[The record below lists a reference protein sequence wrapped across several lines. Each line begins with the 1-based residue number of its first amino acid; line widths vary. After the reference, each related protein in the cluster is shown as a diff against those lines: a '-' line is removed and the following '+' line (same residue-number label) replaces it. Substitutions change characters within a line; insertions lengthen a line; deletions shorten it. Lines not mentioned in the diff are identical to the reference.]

1 MDKSV
6 YIVVFLL
13 CALLTV
19 PLPSSHAA
27 DAVVQGQK
35 DHVADKAKKGSPATD
50 KSQKSNQTSYGKTV
64 SVKKQNNGLHARQWT
79 FSEGSSRDA
88 WQNQGMPVD
97 NLQGRA
103 VGSPVPK
110 DIAPDKAVN
119 TSKGIDSALSQAEK
133 SHKKKSPLALS
144 VDDESS
150 SWRETG
156 TSELS
161 PDENL
166 NMESRHVVR
175 AYADTA
181 VSEELNIGLGPE
193 LILRNEQR
201 ERPSN
206 NKQPDSVLGM
216 GMQFKLD
223 F

>member
-1 MDKSV
+1 MDKTV
-6 YIVVFLL
+6 YTVLL
-13 CALLTV
+13 LFFVLVAAPV
-19 PLPSSHAA
+19 PSSRAA
-27 DAVVQGQK
+27 DATVQAQNAQA
-35 DHVADKAKKGSPATD
+35 ADKLKKEKPAAG
-50 KSQKSNQTSYGKTV
+50 KMQKAPVASSRQLP
-64 SVKKQNNGLHARQWT
+64 VKKQKNSLHARDWT

-88 WQNQGMPVD
+88 WQIQGMPTN

-110 DIAPDKAVN
+110 DITPGQVVN

-133 SHKKKSPLALS
+133 SKKKGALALS

-150 SWRETG
+150 PWRESV
-156 TSELS
+156 TSDKT

-166 NMESRHVVR
+166 SMESRHVVR
-175 AYADTA
+175 AYADTE
-181 VSEELNIGLGPE
+181 VSEDMNIGLGPE

-216 GMQFKLD
+216 GMQFKLG

>member
-1 MDKSV
+1 MDKTV
-6 YIVVFLL
+6 YTVLL
-13 CALLTV
+13 LFFVLVAAPV
-19 PLPSSHAA
+19 PSSRAA
-27 DAVVQGQK
+27 DATVQAQNAQA
-35 DHVADKAKKGSPATD
+35 ADKLKKEKPAAG
-50 KSQKSNQTSYGKTV
+50 KMQKAPLASSRQLPM
-64 SVKKQNNGLHARQWT
+64 KKQKNSLHARDWT

-88 WQNQGMPVD
+88 WQIQGMPTN

-110 DIAPDKAVN
+110 DITPGQVVN

-133 SHKKKSPLALS
+133 SKKKGALALS

-150 SWRETG
+150 PWRESV
-156 TSELS
+156 TSDKT

-166 NMESRHVVR
+166 SMESRHVVR
-175 AYADTA
+175 AYADTE
-181 VSEELNIGLGPE
+181 VSEDMNIGLGPE
-193 LILRNEQR
+193 LILRNEHR

>member
-1 MDKSV
+1 MDKTV
-6 YIVVFLL
+6 YTVLL
-13 CALLTV
+13 LFFVLVAAPV
-19 PLPSSHAA
+19 PSSRAA
-27 DAVVQGQK
+27 DATVQAQNAQA
-35 DHVADKAKKGSPATD
+35 ADKLKKEKPAAG
-50 KSQKSNQTSYGKTV
+50 KMQKAPVASARQLP
-64 SVKKQNNGLHARQWT
+64 VKKQKNSLHARDWT

-88 WQNQGMPVD
+88 WQIQGMPTN

-110 DIAPDKAVN
+110 DITPGQVVN
-119 TSKGIDSALSQAEK
+119 TSKGIDSALSHAEK
-133 SHKKKSPLALS
+133 SKKKSALALS

-150 SWRETG
+150 PWRESV
-156 TSELS
+156 TSDKT

-166 NMESRHVVR
+166 SMESRHVVR
-175 AYADTA
+175 AYADTE
-181 VSEELNIGLGPE
+181 VSEDMNIGLGPE

-216 GMQFKLD
+216 GMQFKLG

>member
-1 MDKSV
+1 MDKTV
-6 YIVVFLL
+6 YTVLL
-13 CALLTV
+13 LFFVLVAAPV
-19 PLPSSHAA
+19 PSSRAA
-27 DAVVQGQK
+27 DATVQAQNAQA
-35 DHVADKAKKGSPATD
+35 ADKLKKEKPAAG
-50 KSQKSNQTSYGKTV
+50 KMQKAPVASSRQLP
-64 SVKKQNNGLHARQWT
+64 VKKQKNSLHARDWT

-88 WQNQGMPVD
+88 WQIQGMPTN

-110 DIAPDKAVN
+110 DITPGQVVN
-119 TSKGIDSALSQAEK
+119 TSKGIDSALSHAEK
-133 SHKKKSPLALS
+133 SKKKSALALS

-150 SWRETG
+150 PWRESV
-156 TSELS
+156 TSDKT

-166 NMESRHVVR
+166 SMESRHVVR
-175 AYADTA
+175 AYADTE
-181 VSEELNIGLGPE
+181 VSEDMNIGLGPE
-193 LILRNEQR
+193 LILRNEHR

>member
-1 MDKSV
+1 MDKTV
-6 YIVVFLL
+6 YTVLLLFLVL
-13 CALLTV
+13 VAAPV
-19 PLPSSHAA
+19 PSSRAA
-27 DAVVQGQK
+27 DVTVQAQNAK
-35 DHVADKAKKGSPATD
+35 AADKPKKETPAAGKIQKAPTGASARQSP
-50 KSQKSNQTSYGKTV
+50 
-64 SVKKQNNGLHARQWT
+64 VKKQKNSLHAREWT

-88 WQNQGMPVD
+88 WQLQGMPTN

-110 DIAPDKAVN
+110 DVAPGQVVN

-133 SHKKKSPLALS
+133 SKKKGALALS

-150 SWRETG
+150 PWRESV
-156 TSELS
+156 TSGVS

-175 AYADTA
+175 AYADTE
-181 VSEELNIGLGPE
+181 VSEDMNIGLGPE
-193 LILRNEQR
+193 LILRNEHR

>member
-1 MDKSV
+1 MDKTV
-6 YIVVFLL
+6 YTVLL
-13 CALLTV
+13 LFFVLVAAPV
-19 PLPSSHAA
+19 PSSRAA
-27 DAVVQGQK
+27 DATVQAQNAQA
-35 DHVADKAKKGSPATD
+35 ADKLKKEKPAAG
-50 KSQKSNQTSYGKTV
+50 KMQKAPVASSRQLP
-64 SVKKQNNGLHARQWT
+64 VKKQKNSLHARDWT

-88 WQNQGMPVD
+88 WQIQGMPTN

-110 DIAPDKAVN
+110 DITPGQVVN

-133 SHKKKSPLALS
+133 SKKKGALALS

-150 SWRETG
+150 PWRESV
-156 TSELS
+156 TSYKT

-166 NMESRHVVR
+166 SMESRHVVR
-175 AYADTA
+175 AYADTE
-181 VSEELNIGLGPE
+181 VSEDMNIGLGPE
-193 LILRNEQR
+193 LILRNEHR

-216 GMQFKLD
+216 GMQFKLG

>member
-1 MDKSV
+1 MDKTV
-6 YIVVFLL
+6 YTVLL
-13 CALLTV
+13 LFFVLVAAPV
-19 PLPSSHAA
+19 PSSRAA
-27 DAVVQGQK
+27 DATVQAQNAQA
-35 DHVADKAKKGSPATD
+35 ADKLKKEKPAAG
-50 KSQKSNQTSYGKTV
+50 KMQKAPVASSRQLP
-64 SVKKQNNGLHARQWT
+64 VKKQKNSLHARDWT

-88 WQNQGMPVD
+88 WQIQGMPTN

-110 DIAPDKAVN
+110 NITPGQVVN
-119 TSKGIDSALSQAEK
+119 TSKGIDSALSHAEK
-133 SHKKKSPLALS
+133 SKKKGALALS

-150 SWRETG
+150 PWRESV
-156 TSELS
+156 TSDKT

-166 NMESRHVVR
+166 SMESRHVVR
-175 AYADTA
+175 AYADTE
-181 VSEELNIGLGPE
+181 VSEDMNIGLGPE

-216 GMQFKLD
+216 GMQFKLG

>member
-1 MDKSV
+1 MDKTV
-6 YIVVFLL
+6 YTVLL
-13 CALLTV
+13 LFFVLVAAPV
-19 PLPSSHAA
+19 PSSRAA
-27 DAVVQGQK
+27 DATVQAQNAQA
-35 DHVADKAKKGSPATD
+35 ADKLKKEKPAAG
-50 KSQKSNQTSYGKTV
+50 KMQKAPVASSRQLP
-64 SVKKQNNGLHARQWT
+64 VKKQKNSLHARDWT

-88 WQNQGMPVD
+88 WQIQGMPTN

-110 DIAPDKAVN
+110 DITPGQVVN
-119 TSKGIDSALSQAEK
+119 TSKGIDSALSHAEK
-133 SHKKKSPLALS
+133 SKKKSALALS

-150 SWRETG
+150 PWRESV
-156 TSELS
+156 TSDKT

-166 NMESRHVVR
+166 SMESRHVVR
-175 AYADTA
+175 AYADTE
-181 VSEELNIGLGPE
+181 VNEDMNIGLGPE
-193 LILRNEQR
+193 LILRNEHR

>member
-1 MDKSV
+1 MDKTV
-6 YIVVFLL
+6 YTVLLLFLVL
-13 CALLTV
+13 VAAPV
-19 PLPSSHAA
+19 PSSRAA
-27 DAVVQGQK
+27 DVTVQAQNGK
-35 DHVADKAKKGSPATD
+35 AADKPKKETPAAG
-50 KSQKSNQTSYGKTV
+50 KIQKAPTAASARQLP
-64 SVKKQNNGLHARQWT
+64 VKKQKNSLHAREWT

-88 WQNQGMPVD
+88 WQLQGMPTN

-110 DIAPDKAVN
+110 DVAPGQVVN

-133 SHKKKSPLALS
+133 SKKKGALALS

-150 SWRETG
+150 PWRESV
-156 TSELS
+156 TSGVS

-175 AYADTA
+175 AYADTE
-181 VSEELNIGLGPE
+181 VSEDMNIGLGPE

>member
-1 MDKSV
+1 MDKTV
-6 YIVVFLL
+6 CTVLL
-13 CALLTV
+13 LFFVLVAAPV
-19 PLPSSHAA
+19 PFSRAA
-27 DAVVQGQK
+27 DAIVRGQNAQA
-35 DHVADKAKKGSPATD
+35 ADKVKKETPVVGKIQKAPAA
-50 KSQKSNQTSYGKTV
+50 SSARQIP
-64 SVKKQNNGLHARQWT
+64 VKKQKNSLHAREWT

-88 WQNQGMPVD
+88 WQLQGMPAS

-110 DIAPDKAVN
+110 DIAPGQAVN

-133 SHKKKSPLALS
+133 SKKKGALALS

-150 SWRETG
+150 PWRESV
-156 TSELS
+156 TSGVS

-166 NMESRHVVR
+166 SMESRHVVR
-175 AYADTA
+175 AYADTE
-181 VSEELNIGLGPE
+181 VNEDMNIGLGPE
-193 LILRNEQR
+193 LILRNEHR

>member
-13 CALLTV
+13 SALLAA

-27 DAVVQGQK
+27 DAVAQGQK
-35 DHVADKAKKGSPATD
+35 TQVADKAKKGVTATD
-50 KSQKSNQTSYGKTV
+50 KKQKFNQASSAKTV
-64 SVKKQNNGLHARQWT
+64 SVKKQKNGLHAREWT

-88 WQNQGMPVD
+88 WQNQGMPVN

-103 VGSPVPK
+103 VGSPVPQ
-110 DIAPDKAVN
+110 DIVPDKAVN

-133 SHKKKSPLALS
+133 RQTKKSPIALS

-181 VSEELNIGLGPE
+181 VSEDLNIGLGPE

>member
-1 MDKSV
+1 MDKTV
-6 YIVVFLL
+6 YTVLL
-13 CALLTV
+13 LFFVLVAAPV
-19 PLPSSHAA
+19 PSSRAA
-27 DAVVQGQK
+27 DATVQAQNTQA
-35 DHVADKAKKGSPATD
+35 ADKLKKEKPAAG
-50 KSQKSNQTSYGKTV
+50 KMQKAPVASSRQLP
-64 SVKKQNNGLHARQWT
+64 VKKQKNSLHARDWT

-88 WQNQGMPVD
+88 WQIQGMPTN

-110 DIAPDKAVN
+110 DITPGQVVN
-119 TSKGIDSALSQAEK
+119 TSKGIDSALSHAEK
-133 SHKKKSPLALS
+133 SKKKSALALS

-150 SWRETG
+150 PWRESV
-156 TSELS
+156 TSDKT

-166 NMESRHVVR
+166 SMESRHVVR
-175 AYADTA
+175 AYADTE
-181 VSEELNIGLGPE
+181 VSEDMNIGLGPE

-216 GMQFKLD
+216 GMQFKLG

>member
-1 MDKSV
+1 MDKTV
-6 YIVVFLL
+6 YIVVLL
-13 CALLTV
+13 FFVLVAAPV
-19 PLPSSHAA
+19 PSSRAA
-27 DAVVQGQK
+27 DAIVQGQS
-35 DHVADKAKKGSPATD
+35 AQAGDKVKKETPTAGKVQRASPASSA
-50 KSQKSNQTSYGKTV
+50 KQT
-64 SVKKQNNGLHARQWT
+64 SVKKQKNSLHAREWT
-79 FSEGSSRDA
+79 FSEGSSRDT
-88 WQNQGMPVD
+88 WQIQGMPAN

-110 DIAPDKAVN
+110 DIAPGQVVN
-119 TSKGIDSALSQAEK
+119 TSKSIDSALSQAEK
-133 SHKKKSPLALS
+133 SKKKGALALS

-150 SWRETG
+150 PWRESV
-156 TSELS
+156 TSS
-161 PDENL
+161 MSSDENL

-175 AYADTA
+175 AYADTE
-181 VSEELNIGLGPE
+181 VSEDMNIGLGPE

>member
-13 CALLTV
+13 CALLAA

-35 DHVADKAKKGSPATD
+35 AQVADKAKKGTPTTD
-50 KSQKSNQTSYGKTV
+50 KNLKFKQASSAKTV
-64 SVKKQNNGLHARQWT
+64 SVKKQKNGLHAREWS

-88 WQNQGMPVD
+88 WQNQGMPTD

-133 SHKKKSPLALS
+133 SRKKLPLALS

-181 VSEELNIGLGPE
+181 VSEDLNIGLGPE

>member
-1 MDKSV
+1 MGKTV
-6 YIVVFLL
+6 YIVVLLFLVL
-13 CALLTV
+13 VAAPV
-19 PLPSSHAA
+19 PSSRAA
-27 DAVVQGQK
+27 DAIVQGQNAQS
-35 DHVADKAKKGSPATD
+35 ADTVKKAAPAA
-50 KSQKSNQTSYGKTV
+50 GKTHKAPTASSARQT
-64 SVKKQNNGLHARQWT
+64 SVKKQKNGLHAREWT
-79 FSEGSSRDA
+79 FSEGSSRDP
-88 WQNQGMPVD
+88 WQHQGMPVN

-110 DIAPDKAVN
+110 NIAPGKAVN

-133 SHKKKSPLALS
+133 SKKKSPLALS

-150 SWRETG
+150 PWRESV
-156 TSELS
+156 TSSVS

-175 AYADTA
+175 AYADTE
-181 VSEELNIGLGPE
+181 VSEDMNIGLGPE

>member
-1 MDKSV
+1 MDKTV
-6 YIVVFLL
+6 YTVLL
-13 CALLTV
+13 LFFVLVAAPV
-19 PLPSSHAA
+19 PSSRAA
-27 DAVVQGQK
+27 DATVQAQNAQA
-35 DHVADKAKKGSPATD
+35 ADKLKKEKPAAG
-50 KSQKSNQTSYGKTV
+50 KMQKAPVASSRQLP
-64 SVKKQNNGLHARQWT
+64 VKKQKNSLHARDWT

-88 WQNQGMPVD
+88 WQIQGMPTN

-110 DIAPDKAVN
+110 DITPGQVVN
-119 TSKGIDSALSQAEK
+119 TSKGIDSALSHAEK
-133 SHKKKSPLALS
+133 SKKKGALALS

-150 SWRETG
+150 PWRESV
-156 TSELS
+156 TSDKT

-166 NMESRHVVR
+166 SMESRHVVR
-175 AYADTA
+175 AYADTE
-181 VSEELNIGLGPE
+181 VSEDMNIGLGPE

-216 GMQFKLD
+216 GMQFKLG

>member
-1 MDKSV
+1 MDKTV
-6 YIVVFLL
+6 YTVVLL
-13 CALLTV
+13 FFVLVAAPV
-19 PLPSSHAA
+19 SSSRAA
-27 DAVVQGQK
+27 DTLVQGQNAQA
-35 DHVADKAKKGSPATD
+35 ADKAKKETPVVGKIQKAPAA
-50 KSQKSNQTSYGKTV
+50 SSVRQIP
-64 SVKKQNNGLHARQWT
+64 VKKQKNSLHAREWT

-88 WQNQGMPVD
+88 WQLQGMPAS

-110 DIAPDKAVN
+110 DIAPGQVVN

-133 SHKKKSPLALS
+133 SKKKGALALS

-150 SWRETG
+150 PWRESV
-156 TSELS
+156 TSSVS

-166 NMESRHVVR
+166 SMESRHVVR
-175 AYADTA
+175 AYADTE
-181 VSEELNIGLGPE
+181 VNEDMNIGLGPE
-193 LILRNEQR
+193 LILRNEHR

>member
-1 MDKSV
+1 MDKTV
-6 YIVVFLL
+6 YTVLL
-13 CALLTV
+13 LFFVLVAAPV
-19 PLPSSHAA
+19 PSSRAA
-27 DAVVQGQK
+27 DATVQAQNAQA
-35 DHVADKAKKGSPATD
+35 ADKLKKEKPAAG
-50 KSQKSNQTSYGKTV
+50 KMQKAPVASSRQLP
-64 SVKKQNNGLHARQWT
+64 VKKQKNSLHARDWT

-88 WQNQGMPVD
+88 WQIQGMPTN

-110 DIAPDKAVN
+110 DITPGPVVI
-119 TSKGIDSALSQAEK
+119 TSKGIDSALSHAEK
-133 SHKKKSPLALS
+133 SKKKSALALS

-150 SWRETG
+150 PWRESV
-156 TSELS
+156 TSDKT

-166 NMESRHVVR
+166 SMESRHVVR
-175 AYADTA
+175 AYADTE
-181 VSEELNIGLGPE
+181 VSEDMNIGLGPE

-216 GMQFKLD
+216 GMQFKLG

>member
-1 MDKSV
+1 MDKTV
-6 YIVVFLL
+6 YTVLL
-13 CALLTV
+13 LFFVLVAAPV
-19 PLPSSHAA
+19 PSSRAA
-27 DAVVQGQK
+27 DATVQAQNAQA
-35 DHVADKAKKGSPATD
+35 ADKLKKEKPAAG
-50 KSQKSNQTSYGKTV
+50 KMQKAPVASSRQLP
-64 SVKKQNNGLHARQWT
+64 VKKQKNSLHARDWT

-88 WQNQGMPVD
+88 WQIQGMPTN

-110 DIAPDKAVN
+110 NITPGQVVN
-119 TSKGIDSALSQAEK
+119 TSKGIDSALSHAEK
-133 SHKKKSPLALS
+133 SKKKSALALS

-150 SWRETG
+150 PWRESV
-156 TSELS
+156 TSDKT

-166 NMESRHVVR
+166 SMESRHVVR
-175 AYADTA
+175 AYADTE
-181 VSEELNIGLGPE
+181 VSEDMNIGLGPE

-216 GMQFKLD
+216 GMQFKLG

>member
-1 MDKSV
+1 MDKTV
-6 YIVVFLL
+6 YTVLL
-13 CALLTV
+13 LFFVLVAAPV
-19 PLPSSHAA
+19 PSSRAA
-27 DAVVQGQK
+27 DATVQAQNAQA
-35 DHVADKAKKGSPATD
+35 ADKLKKEKPAAG
-50 KSQKSNQTSYGKTV
+50 KMQKAPVASSRQLP
-64 SVKKQNNGLHARQWT
+64 VKKQKNSLHARDWT

-88 WQNQGMPVD
+88 WQIQGMPTN

-110 DIAPDKAVN
+110 DITPGQVVN
-119 TSKGIDSALSQAEK
+119 TSKGIDSALSHAEK
-133 SHKKKSPLALS
+133 SKKKSALALS

-150 SWRETG
+150 PWRESA
-156 TSELS
+156 TSDKT

-166 NMESRHVVR
+166 SMESRHVVR
-175 AYADTA
+175 AYADTE
-181 VSEELNIGLGPE
+181 VSEDMNIGLGPE

>member
-1 MDKSV
+1 MDKTVYSV
-6 YIVVFLL
+6 LL
-13 CALLTV
+13 LFFVLVAAPV
-19 PLPSSHAA
+19 PSSRAA
-27 DAVVQGQK
+27 DATVQAQNAQA
-35 DHVADKAKKGSPATD
+35 ADKLKKEKPAAG
-50 KSQKSNQTSYGKTV
+50 KMQKAPVASSRQLP
-64 SVKKQNNGLHARQWT
+64 VKKQKNSLHARDWT

-88 WQNQGMPVD
+88 WQIQGMPTN

-110 DIAPDKAVN
+110 NITPGQVVN
-119 TSKGIDSALSQAEK
+119 TSKGIDSALSHAEK
-133 SHKKKSPLALS
+133 SKKKGALALS

-150 SWRETG
+150 PWRESA
-156 TSELS
+156 TSDKT

-166 NMESRHVVR
+166 SMESRHVVR
-175 AYADTA
+175 AYADTE
-181 VSEELNIGLGPE
+181 VSEDMNIGLGPE

>member
-1 MDKSV
+1 MDKTV
-6 YIVVFLL
+6 YTVLL
-13 CALLTV
+13 LFFVLVAAPV
-19 PLPSSHAA
+19 PSSRAA
-27 DAVVQGQK
+27 DATVQAQNAQA
-35 DHVADKAKKGSPATD
+35 ADKLKKEKPAAG
-50 KSQKSNQTSYGKTV
+50 KMQKAPVASSRQLP
-64 SVKKQNNGLHARQWT
+64 VKKQKNSLHARDWT

-88 WQNQGMPVD
+88 WQIQGMPTN

-110 DIAPDKAVN
+110 DITPGQVVN
-119 TSKGIDSALSQAEK
+119 TSKGIDSALSHAEK
-133 SHKKKSPLALS
+133 SKKKSALALS

-150 SWRETG
+150 PWRESV
-156 TSELS
+156 TSDKT

-166 NMESRHVVR
+166 SMESRHVVR
-175 AYADTA
+175 AYADTE
-181 VSEELNIGLGPE
+181 VSEDMNIGLGPE

-216 GMQFKLD
+216 GMQFKLG

>member
-1 MDKSV
+1 MDKTV
-6 YIVVFLL
+6 CIVLL
-13 CALLTV
+13 LFFVLVAAPV
-19 PLPSSHAA
+19 PPTRAA
-27 DAVVQGQK
+27 DAAVQGHNALAVDKPKRETTAAGKVQK
-35 DHVADKAKKGSPATD
+35 APTPASAKNVSAKK
-50 KSQKSNQTSYGKTV
+50 QKNS
-64 SVKKQNNGLHARQWT
+64 LHAREWT

-88 WQNQGMPVD
+88 WQVQGMPTN

-110 DIAPDKAVN
+110 DIAPGQVVN
-119 TSKGIDSALSQAEK
+119 TSKGIDSALSQAQK
-133 SHKKKSPLALS
+133 GKAKGTLALS

-150 SWRETG
+150 PWRESV
-156 TSELS
+156 TSNVS

-175 AYADTA
+175 AYADTE
-181 VSEELNIGLGPE
+181 VNEDVNVGLGPE

-206 NKQPDSVLGM
+206 NKQPDSVLGL
-216 GMQFKLD
+216 GMQFKMD

>member
-1 MDKSV
+1 MDKTV
-6 YIVVFLL
+6 YTVLLLFLVL
-13 CALLTV
+13 VAAPV
-19 PLPSSHAA
+19 PSSRAA
-27 DAVVQGQK
+27 DVTVQAQNAK
-35 DHVADKAKKGSPATD
+35 AADKPKKETPAAG
-50 KSQKSNQTSYGKTV
+50 KIQKAPTAASARQLP
-64 SVKKQNNGLHARQWT
+64 VKKQKNSLHAREWT

-88 WQNQGMPVD
+88 WQLQGMPTN

-110 DIAPDKAVN
+110 DVAPGQVVN

-133 SHKKKSPLALS
+133 SKKKGALALS

-150 SWRETG
+150 PWRESV
-156 TSELS
+156 TSGVS

-175 AYADTA
+175 AYADTE
-181 VSEELNIGLGPE
+181 VSEDMNIGLGPE

>member
-1 MDKSV
+1 MDKTV
-6 YIVVFLL
+6 YT
-13 CALLTV
+13 ALLLFFV
-19 PLPSSHAA
+19 LVAAPVPSSRAA
-27 DAVVQGQK
+27 DATVQAQNAQT
-35 DHVADKAKKGSPATD
+35 ADKLKKEKPAAG
-50 KSQKSNQTSYGKTV
+50 KMQKAPAASSARQLP
-64 SVKKQNNGLHARQWT
+64 VKKQKNSLHARDWT

-88 WQNQGMPVD
+88 WQIQGMPTN

-110 DIAPDKAVN
+110 DITPGQVVN

-133 SHKKKSPLALS
+133 SKKKGALALS

-150 SWRETG
+150 PWRESA
-156 TSELS
+156 TSDKT

-166 NMESRHVVR
+166 SMESRHVVR
-175 AYADTA
+175 AYADTE
-181 VSEELNIGLGPE
+181 VSEDMNIGLGPE
-193 LILRNEQR
+193 LILRNEHR

>member
-1 MDKSV
+1 MDKTV
-6 YIVVFLL
+6 YTVLL
-13 CALLTV
+13 LFFVLVAAPV
-19 PLPSSHAA
+19 PSSRAA
-27 DAVVQGQK
+27 DATVQAQNAQA
-35 DHVADKAKKGSPATD
+35 ADKLKKEKPAAG
-50 KSQKSNQTSYGKTV
+50 KMQKAPVASSRQLP
-64 SVKKQNNGLHARQWT
+64 VKKQKNSLHARDWT

-88 WQNQGMPVD
+88 WQIQGMPTN

-110 DIAPDKAVN
+110 NITPGQVVN
-119 TSKGIDSALSQAEK
+119 TSKGIDSALSHAEK
-133 SHKKKSPLALS
+133 SKKKSALALS

-150 SWRETG
+150 PWRESV
-156 TSELS
+156 TSDKT

-166 NMESRHVVR
+166 SMESRHVVR
-175 AYADTA
+175 AYADTE
-181 VSEELNIGLGPE
+181 VSEDMNIGLGPE

>member
-1 MDKSV
+1 MDKTV
-6 YIVVFLL
+6 YTVLLLVFVL
-13 CALLTV
+13 AAAPV
-19 PLPSSHAA
+19 PSSRAA
-27 DAVVQGQK
+27 DATVQAQNAQA
-35 DHVADKAKKGSPATD
+35 ADKLKKEKPAAG
-50 KSQKSNQTSYGKTV
+50 KMQKAPVASSRQLP
-64 SVKKQNNGLHARQWT
+64 VKKQKNSLHARDWT

-88 WQNQGMPVD
+88 WQIQGMPTN

-110 DIAPDKAVN
+110 DIAPGQVVN
-119 TSKGIDSALSQAEK
+119 TSKGIDSALSHAEK
-133 SHKKKSPLALS
+133 SKKKSALALS

-150 SWRETG
+150 PWRESV
-156 TSELS
+156 TSDKT

-166 NMESRHVVR
+166 SMESRHVVR
-175 AYADTA
+175 AYADTE
-181 VSEELNIGLGPE
+181 VSEDMNIGLGPE

-216 GMQFKLD
+216 GMQFKLG

>member
-1 MDKSV
+1 MDKTV
-6 YIVVFLL
+6 YTVLL
-13 CALLTV
+13 LFFVLVAAPV
-19 PLPSSHAA
+19 PSSRAA
-27 DAVVQGQK
+27 DATVQAQNAQA
-35 DHVADKAKKGSPATD
+35 ADKLKKEKPAAG
-50 KSQKSNQTSYGKTV
+50 KMQKAPVASSRQLP
-64 SVKKQNNGLHARQWT
+64 VKKQKNSLHARDWT

-88 WQNQGMPVD
+88 WQIQGMPTN

-110 DIAPDKAVN
+110 DITPGQVVN

-133 SHKKKSPLALS
+133 SKKKGALALS

-150 SWRETG
+150 PWRESA
-156 TSELS
+156 TSDKT

-166 NMESRHVVR
+166 SMESRHVVR
-175 AYADTA
+175 AYADTE
-181 VSEELNIGLGPE
+181 VSEDMNIGLGPE
-193 LILRNEQR
+193 LILRNEHR

>member
-1 MDKSV
+1 MDKTVYSV
-6 YIVVFLL
+6 LL
-13 CALLTV
+13 LFFVLVAAPV
-19 PLPSSHAA
+19 PSSRAA
-27 DAVVQGQK
+27 DATVQAQNAQA
-35 DHVADKAKKGSPATD
+35 ADKLKKEKPAAG
-50 KSQKSNQTSYGKTV
+50 KMQKAPVASSRQLP
-64 SVKKQNNGLHARQWT
+64 VKKQKNSLHARDWT

-88 WQNQGMPVD
+88 WQIQGMPTN

-110 DIAPDKAVN
+110 DITPGQVVN
-119 TSKGIDSALSQAEK
+119 TSKGIDSALSHAEK
-133 SHKKKSPLALS
+133 SKKKSALALS

-150 SWRETG
+150 PWRESV
-156 TSELS
+156 TSDKT

-166 NMESRHVVR
+166 SMESRHVVR
-175 AYADTA
+175 AYADTE
-181 VSEELNIGLGPE
+181 VSEDMNIGLGPE

-216 GMQFKLD
+216 GMQFKLG

>member
-1 MDKSV
+1 MDKTV
-6 YIVVFLL
+6 YTVLL
-13 CALLTV
+13 LFFVLVAAPV
-19 PLPSSHAA
+19 PSSRAA
-27 DAVVQGQK
+27 DATVQAQNAQA
-35 DHVADKAKKGSPATD
+35 ADKLKKEKPAAG
-50 KSQKSNQTSYGKTV
+50 KMQKAPVASSRQLP
-64 SVKKQNNGLHARQWT
+64 VKKQKNSLHARDWT

-88 WQNQGMPVD
+88 WQVQGMPTN

-110 DIAPDKAVN
+110 DITPGQVVN

-133 SHKKKSPLALS
+133 SKKKGALALS

-150 SWRETG
+150 PWRESA
-156 TSELS
+156 TSDKT

-166 NMESRHVVR
+166 SMESRHVVR
-175 AYADTA
+175 AYADTE
-181 VSEELNIGLGPE
+181 VSEDMNIGLGPE

-216 GMQFKLD
+216 GMQFKLG